1 MKMLNL
7 VASAVRTALALK
19 WSAFCC
25 TYALCTI
32 LIRPKAAKFVL
43 SGIGSN
49 LWSKNMLRIVG
60 NKRVN
65 ITFDGPEASF
75 ERWPETA
82 IFIANHSS
90 QLDIN
95 ASAAAIPYPIVY
107 LSKAS
112 VRKVPILGLLNE
124 RVGTV
129 FIDRSNPSAAKKS
142 VDRLRDTLS
151 RGISVI
157 VYPEGTRSKDGA
169 LLPFKKGA
177 FHLAA
182 KSQTPIIPLH
192 IHGTRAALPK
202 GGFLMQKNPVH
213 VRFGAPITPPRND
226 GSDSLQAFVEA
237 GQGAVERMKA
247 WHAHHVQTPD

>member
-1 MKMLNL
+1 MKILNG
-7 VASAVRTALALK
+7 VASVVRTVIALI

-32 LIRPKAAKFVL
+32 LLRPHAAKFVL

-60 NKRVN
+60 NKHVN
-65 ITFDGPEASF
+65 ITFEGPQAHF
-75 ERWPETA
+75 DQWPSTA
-82 IFIANHSS
+82 IFIANHCS

-95 ASAAAIPYPIVY
+95 ASAASIPYPIVY

-129 FIDRSNPSAAKKS
+129 FIDRSNPTAAKLS
-142 VDRLRDTLS
+142 VDRLLETLN

-157 VYPEGTRSKDGA
+157 VYPEGTRSKDGE

-182 KSQTPIIPLH
+182 KSRTAIIPLH
-192 IHGTRAALPK
+192 IHGTRLALPK
-202 GGFLMQKNPVH
+202 GGLLMRKNSIH
-213 VRFGAPITPPRND
+213 IRFGQPLLPPTGDDARA
-226 GSDSLQAFVEA
+226 LQAFVEE
-237 GQGAVERMKA
+237 GQQSVARMKA
-247 WHAHHVQTPD
+247 WHSAHINTPD

>member
-1 MKMLNL
+1 MKLFNIL
-7 VASAVRTALALK
+7 DSVLRTAMALM

-49 LWSKNMLRIVG
+49 LWSKNMLRIAG
-60 NKRVN
+60 NKHIT
-65 ITFDGPEASF
+65 ITFDNPQAAF
-75 ERWPETA
+75 DRWPKTA

-129 FIDRSNPSAAKKS
+129 FIDRSNPGAAKKS
-142 VDRLRDTLS
+142 VGRLLETLN

-157 VYPEGTRSKDGA
+157 VYPEGTRSKDGG

-177 FHLAA
+177 FHLAT
-182 KSQTPIIPLH
+182 KSQTPVIPLH
-192 IHGTRAALPK
+192 IHGTRTALPK
-202 GGFLMQKNPVH
+202 GGFLVRPNPVH
-213 VRFGAPITPPRND
+213 VRFGAPLLPPKDDEPR
-226 GSDSLQAFVEA
+226 SLQAFVAE
-237 GQGAVERMKA
+237 GQGAVERMQN
-247 WHAHHVQTPD
+247 WHAQNIQTPD

>member
-1 MKMLNL
+1 
-7 VASAVRTALALK
+7 
-19 WSAFCC
+19 
-25 TYALCTI
+25 
-32 LIRPKAAKFVL
+32 
-43 SGIGSN
+43 
-49 LWSKNMLRIVG
+49 MLRIVG
-60 NKRVN
+60 NKRINV
-65 ITFDGPEASF
+65 TFDSPQMGF
-75 ERWPETA
+75 EQWPQTA

-95 ASAAAIPYPIVY
+95 ASAASIPYPIVY

-142 VDRLRDTLS
+142 VDRLLDTLS

-157 VYPEGTRSKDGA
+157 VYPEGTRSKDGQ

-192 IHGTRAALPK
+192 IHGTRTALPK
-202 GGFLMQKNPVH
+202 GGFLMRKNPVH
-213 VRFGAPITPPRND
+213 VRFGAPILPPKDDAPN
-226 GSDSLQAFVEA
+226 SLQAFLEE
-237 GQGAVERMKA
+237 GRSAVERMKA
-247 WHAHHVQTPD
+247 WHAHNIQTPN

>member
-7 VASAVRTALALK
+7 VASLFRTAIALK

-32 LIRPKAAKFVL
+32 LIRPKSAKFVL

-65 ITFDGPEASF
+65 ITFESSQAAF
-75 ERWPETA
+75 EQWPRTA

-142 VDRLRDTLS
+142 VDRLLDTLN

-157 VYPEGTRSKDGA
+157 VYPEGTRSKDGE

-192 IHGTRAALPK
+192 IHGTRTTLPK
-202 GGFLMQKNPVH
+202 GGFLMRKNPIH
-213 VRFGAPITPPRND
+213 VRFGAPILPPKD
-226 GSDSLQAFVEA
+226 DEPGSLQTFVEE
-237 GQGAVERMKA
+237 GQRAVERMKV
-247 WHAHHVQTPD
+247 WHSQTIQTPN

>member
-7 VASAVRTALALK
+7 VTSVLRTAIALK
-19 WSAFCC
+19 WSVFCC

-32 LIRPKAAKFVL
+32 LIRPRSAKFVL
-43 SGIGSN
+43 TGIGSN
-49 LWSKNMLRIVG
+49 LWSKNMLRIAG
-60 NKRVN
+60 NRKVN
-65 ITFDGPEASF
+65 ITFDGPQAQF
-75 ERWPETA
+75 DQWPSTA
-82 IFIANHSS
+82 IFIANHCS

-95 ASAAAIPYPIVY
+95 ASAASIPYPIVY

-129 FIDRSNPSAAKKS
+129 FIDRSNPKAAKQS
-142 VDRLRDTLS
+142 VDRLLDTLK

-157 VYPEGTRSKDGA
+157 VYPEGTRSKDGE

-182 KSQTPIIPLH
+182 KSRTTIIPLH
-192 IHGTRAALPK
+192 IHGTRSALPK
-202 GGFLMQKNPVH
+202 GGLLMRKNPIH
-213 VRFGAPITPPRND
+213 IRFGKPLLPPTGD
-226 GSDSLQAFVEA
+226 DTDALQAFVAE
-237 GQGAVERMKA
+237 GYKAVANMKA
-247 WHAHHVQTPD
+247 WHAANLTTPD